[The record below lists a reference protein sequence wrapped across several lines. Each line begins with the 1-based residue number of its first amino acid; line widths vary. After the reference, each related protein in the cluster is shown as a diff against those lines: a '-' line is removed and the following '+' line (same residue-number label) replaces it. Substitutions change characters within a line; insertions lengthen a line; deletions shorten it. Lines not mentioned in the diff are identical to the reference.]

1 MKYKVKE
8 TDQSSQQEEIVLID
22 DETEIARKRYL

>member
-22 DETEIARKRYL
+22 DETEIARKKYL